1 MNVLEQGGFMMWP
14 ILALSV
20 LSLGVMAERF
30 LYFTTRRF
38 PSPEN
43 LSRAYAFFGDN
54 DPAAAL
60 RHIEETAPYYEPF
73 FSMFFSDRPLR
84 QKEKDILHVGE
95 EMLFDFNRRLDF
107 LATVATAA
115 PLMGLLG
122 TVVGM
127 ISTFSNLAASGNV
140 DINMLAG
147 GIWQALLTTAAGLA
161 VALPALLAHR
171 WFCSQYDKTAY
182 AMQRAAN
189 IFLDGQKDPE
199 IPA

>member
-1 MNVLEQGGFMMWP
+1 
-14 ILALSV
+14 
-20 LSLGVMAERF
+20 
-30 LYFTTRRF
+30 
-38 PSPEN
+38 
-43 LSRAYAFFGDN
+43 
-54 DPAAAL
+54 
-60 RHIEETAPYYEPF
+60 
-73 FSMFFSDRPLR
+73 
-84 QKEKDILHVGE
+84 
-95 EMLFDFNRRLDF
+95 
-107 LATVATAA
+107 
-115 PLMGLLG
+115 
-122 TVVGM
+122 M

-189 IFLDGQKDPE
+189 VFLDGQQDPE